1 MFVPTRV
8 VFFYFDPAKM
18 RTPGE
23 MGAAGMVLAARLFF
37 EDNSLRETALKLARL
52 IEGAASPSR
61 PYFEALGVVLAH
73 ELARLNAGVRRR
85 EASVR
90 GGLAGWQQRIVSTY
104 IDEHL
109 AEQVPLARLTQLV
122 GLSPY
127 YFCRA
132 FKQSFRLP
140 PRRLSQQPA
149 HGGGQDTFGQ
159 ARTLGWRSGLAGP
172 ARSPP
177 PFTRRPASTNPQI
190 E

>member
-18 RTPGE
+18 RTPDE
-23 MGAAGMVLAARLFF
+23 MGAAQAWSCPRGCSSRTTRCARL
-37 EDNSLRETALKLARL
+37 TLARL

-73 ELARLNAGVRRR
+73 EVARLNAGVRRS
-85 EASVR
+85 EAPVR

-109 AEQVPLARLTQLV
+109 AEQVPLARLAQLV

-177 PFTRRPASTNPQI
+177 PFTRRPASTNPQS

>member
-1 MFVPTRV
+1 
-8 VFFYFDPAKM
+8 
-18 RTPGE
+18 
-23 MGAAGMVLAARLFF
+23 LFF

-73 ELARLNAGVRRR
+73 ELARLNTGVRRK
-85 EASVR
+85 EAPVR

-132 FKQSFRLP
+132 FKQSFGLP
-140 PRRLSQQPA
+140 PRRYHSSRRMEEAKILLAKPELSV
-149 HGGGQDTFGQ
+149 TEV
-159 ARTLGWRSGLAGP
+159 GLAVGF
-172 ARSPP
+172 SGTS
-177 PFTRRPASTNPQI
+177 PFTPAFHKATGLTPSAYHRPI
-190 E
+190 

>member
-1 MFVPTRV
+1 M

-23 MGAAGMVLAARLFF
+23 MGAAGTVLAARLFF

-52 IEGAASPSR
+52 
-61 PYFEALGVVLAH
+61 
-73 ELARLNAGVRRR
+73 NAGVRRS
-85 EASVR
+85 EAPVR

-177 PFTRRPASTNPQI
+177 PFTRRPASLRPRITAA
-190 E
+190 

>member
-1 MFVPTRV
+1 
-8 VFFYFDPAKM
+8 M
-18 RTPGE
+18 RTPE
-23 MGAAGMVLAARLFF
+23 TGAAGTVLAARLFF

-85 EASVR
+85 EAPVR

-109 AEQVPLARLTQLV
+109 AEQVPLARITQLV

-132 FKQSFRLP
+132 FKQSFGLP
-140 PRRLSQQPA
+140 PRRYHSSRRMEEAKILLAKPELSV
-149 HGGGQDTFGQ
+149 TEV
-159 ARTLGWRSGLAGP
+159 GLAVGF
-172 ARSPP
+172 SGTS
-177 PFTRRPASTNPQI
+177 PFTPAFHKATGLNQSSD
-190 E
+190 

>member
-1 MFVPTRV
+1 
-8 VFFYFDPAKM
+8 M

-85 EASVR
+85 EAPER

-104 IDEHL
+104 IDERD
-109 AEQVPLARLTQLV
+109 VP
-122 GLSPY
+122 
-127 YFCRA
+127 
-132 FKQSFRLP
+132 
-140 PRRLSQQPA
+140 RLSASSDEHGRSTSDADVQDAMRIRA
-149 HGGGQDTFGQ
+149 HLDSAMATALTFG
-159 ARTLGWRSGLAGP
+159 SGMI
-172 ARSPP
+172 
-177 PFTRRPASTNPQI
+177 NN
-190 E
+190 

>member
-1 MFVPTRV
+1 M

-23 MGAAGMVLAARLFF
+23 MGVLAARLFF
-37 EDNSLRETALKLARL
+37 EDNSLRETALTLARL

-85 EASVR
+85 EAPVR

-109 AEQVPLARLTQLV
+109 AEQVPLAR
-122 GLSPY
+122 
-127 YFCRA
+127 
-132 FKQSFRLP
+132 
-140 PRRLSQQPA
+140 PA
-149 HGGGQDTFGQ
+149 EWYT
-159 ARTLGWRSGLAGP
+159 
-172 ARSPP
+172 
-177 PFTRRPASTNPQI
+177 
-190 E
+190 